1 MTKGESDGGT
11 WDDFVREFEKE
22 NGAAKPSSADRPGQ
36 TEQPEQRRSRRHIV
50 LPLAAALLVV
60 AGVSAYTLTKAD
72 PDPAPAAAPAPAPS
86 VSAQPAA
93 AAPAASN
100 SPSEKALSGVP
111 DSAIPMSVFP
121 AQVEGYTLLSGVTQ
135 PSCTSAESVGPSLAG
150 LITQGQGCVGVDFAL
165 YRDAEGNQYN
175 LALFTMKDQM
185 DSIHIIN
192 VLAVHPES
200 YQAGVQVP
208 AKDSGLRVLPEKSP
222 FVEGFSSLGHGM
234 LLGKG
239 QWSDGRGT
247 DFDKLQGKLTA
258 LTAAVMKNVP
268 V

>member
-1 MTKGESDGGT
+1 M
-11 WDDFVREFEKE
+11 
-22 NGAAKPSSADRPGQ
+22 
-36 TEQPEQRRSRRHIV
+36 
-50 LPLAAALLVV
+50 PLAAALLVV

-72 PDPAPAAAPAPAPS
+72 PDPAPVAAPAPT
-86 VSAQPAA
+86 VSAQPAV
-93 AAPAASN
+93 AAPASN

-111 DSAIPMSVFP
+111 ASAIPLSVFP
-121 AQVEGYTLLSGVTQ
+121 AQVEGYTLLSGVTH
-135 PSCTSAESVGPSLAG
+135 PSCTGAESVGPSLAG

-185 DSIHIIN
+185 DSVHIIN

-208 AKDSGLRVLPEKSP
+208 AKDSGLQVLPEKSP
-222 FVEGFSSLGHGM
+222 FVEGFSSYGHGM

-258 LTAAVMKNVP
+258 LTDAVMKNVP
-268 V
+268 A